1 MGLKY
6 SVKVVLVIIAFMLFL
21 IMFVT
26 WLFLTPSHHKFLGPT
41 HQEKRIEL
49 RQKGFN
55 DKQIDSIIKED
66 DDELTEAIL
75 MG

>member
-26 WLFLTPSHHKFLGPT
+26 WLFLTPSHTRSDYYAIAK
-41 HQEKRIEL
+41 KL